1 MRAVVRLL
9 AWSGV
14 ALGAGVV
21 APPVPALD
29 PTTRPLG
36 EALVLGCLAGAAIFV
51 TLARRRIS
59 PSGLR
64 NVPPRKVLARSV
76 VLCVQSAKEEA
87 LWRGLGLGLL
97 LASVGRLGALALS
110 SALFAGAHAA
120 RQGRRAVAHLA
131 TGSVFGGAYLV
142 TGRLG
147 SAIAAHGTYNV
158 LVGVGAL
165 SREDMSFSGTGR
177 AAPQFLASEPRTR
190 PRPNVRSH
198 AQPPSVTSEARL
210 EGVAKSFGAVRAL
223 DGVDLELRAG
233 EVLALLGRNGAGKS
247 TAVAIMLGLR
257 RPDAGR
263 VLLGGLDPRK
273 PEARRHVGA
282 VLQEIGFPQTLRV
295 DELVALVR
303 AHFPD
308 AQTAEETLGRL
319 DLGRVARRQA
329 LGLSGGQRRRLAV
342 ALALA
347 GRPRALFL
355 DEPTAG
361 MDANA
366 RRALLQD
373 LAGFAA
379 RGGSVLLTTQQLAE
393 AEEIA
398 SRVVLLVGGRVVLDG
413 TVAEIRG
420 RAGLTR
426 VTLRARELPPL
437 AGVSTV
443 HSLHDRHVVYVGDAD
458 RFVMDLVGSG
468 VEFRDLEVAP
478 VSLEDAFVTLTE
490 EAGRRDHGGPQ

>member
-1 MRAVVRLL
+1 MRAAFRLL
-9 AWSGV
+9 VWSGV
-14 ALGAGVV
+14 ALGAALV
-21 APPVPALD
+21 APPVPAID
-29 PTTRPLG
+29 PSTRPLG
-36 EALVLGCLAGAAIFV
+36 EALVVGCLAGAAVFAV
-51 TLARRRIS
+51 LSRRRI
-59 PSGLR
+59 PATGLR
-64 NVPPRKVLARSV
+64 TVGPRRVLARSV

-87 LWRGLGLGLL
+87 IWRGLGLGLL
-97 LASVGRLGALALS
+97 LASIGRIGALALT
-110 SALFAGAHAA
+110 SALFAGAHVAG
-120 RQGRRAVAHLA
+120 QGRRAVAHLA
-131 TGSVFGGAYLV
+131 TGSMFGGAYLV

-165 SREDMSFSGTGR
+165 AREDMSFADTGR
-177 AAPQFLASEPRTR
+177 VAPRFLASEPRIR
-190 PRPNVRSH
+190 PRPNVPSL
-198 AQPPSVTSEARL
+198 AQPPSVTPEARL
-210 EGVAKSFGAVRAL
+210 ERVEKSFGAVRAL
-223 DGVDLELRAG
+223 DEVDLELRSG
-233 EVLALLGRNGAGKS
+233 EVLALLGPNGAGKS

-263 VLLGGLDPRK
+263 ALLGSLDPRK

-282 VLQEIGFPQTLRV
+282 VLQETGFPQTLRV
-295 DELVALVR
+295 DEVVALVR

-308 AQTAEETLGRL
+308 AHTAEETLGRL
-319 DLGRVARRQA
+319 DLGRIARRQA

-347 GRPRALFL
+347 GRPRAVFL

-361 MDANA
+361 MDPNA
-366 RRALLQD
+366 RRALLRD

-398 SRVVLLVGGRVVLDG
+398 SRVVLLVGGRVVAEG
-413 TVAEIRG
+413 TVAEIRA

-458 RFVMDLVGSG
+458 RFVMDLVDSG
-468 VEFRDLEVAP
+468 VPFRDLEVVP

-490 EAGRRDHGGPQ
+490 EAGRCADGSPG